1 MILRI
6 TRIRVR
12 HGHEERVADVLRT
25 MTASMGTIAGLRS
38 AEFGRAFEGADM
50 WFIAITRWDDIDAIR
65 AVYGDAWPNASIL
78 PGAEDYIVDTKVE
91 HFETAL
97 EDVTETVESRARDAA
112 G

>member
-6 TRIRVR
+6 TRTRVR
-12 HGHEERVADVLRT
+12 HGHEERVADVLRR
-25 MTASMGTIAGLRS
+25 MTASMGSIPGLRS
-38 AEFGRAFEGADM
+38 AEFGRAFEEADM

-65 AVYGDAWPNASIL
+65 AVYGDSWPHSSIL
-78 PGAEDYIVDTKVE
+78 PGAEEYILETKVE

-97 EDVTETVESRARDAA
+97 EDVTETVESRARDTA